1 MESFWD
7 ECKELTDNHY
17 CLLKKKKKKSQ
28 TERGFTID
36 FFDMDW
42 TLGIA
47 DECIGEAVRSE
58 TLPPPHQAIHFA
70 VNDYG
75 TTTTKKVSNLLL
87 IINKTITD
95 VHHFL
100 AVKRRN

>member
-1 MESFWD
+1 MVADKKKMESFWD

-28 TERGFTID
+28 TGRGFTID

-47 DECIGEAVRSE
+47 DECIGK
-58 TLPPPHQAIHFA
+58 L
-70 VNDYG
+70 
-75 TTTTKKVSNLLL
+75 
-87 IINKTITD
+87 
-95 VHHFL
+95 
-100 AVKRRN
+100 